1 MYQITILSTL
11 NLHNFICQ
19 LCLSTAGRKI
29 YVSASVLFPFFFF
42 LAIFLLS
49 ICLGGSQRDVN
60 KYFYHFVNGTG
71 ALKGFLDTYSQ
82 TYRVTTNVYKSYVIM
97 LARLLCL

>member
-29 YVSASVLFPFFFF
+29 YVCASVLFPFFF

-49 ICLGGSQRDVN
+49 ICLGGSHRDEN
-60 KYFYHFVNGTG
+60 KYFHHFVNGTG
-71 ALKGFLDTYSQ
+71 ALKDFLDTYSP

-97 LARLLCL
+97 LARFLCL